1 MGAWPRRHPG
11 KRDRKVLVALAAIL
25 AAALL
30 RLVRDGKEVGGKS
43 PLPPSEKADG
53 PAGYREPP
61 GDGTL

>member
-1 MGAWPRRHPG
+1 
-11 KRDRKVLVALAAIL
+11 LVALAVVL

-30 RLVRDGKEVGGKS
+30 RLVSDGKEVGGKS